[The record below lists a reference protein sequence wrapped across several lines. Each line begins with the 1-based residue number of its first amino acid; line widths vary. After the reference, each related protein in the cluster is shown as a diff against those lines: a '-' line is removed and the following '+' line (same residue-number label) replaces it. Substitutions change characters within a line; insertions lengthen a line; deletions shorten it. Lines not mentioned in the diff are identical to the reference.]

1 MLYDTDKRV
10 FIVNNFAIHKNTTLV
25 QRAFRTKY
33 HTSKAPAANTIN
45 NMVSNFQN
53 TGSVCRKRVLNKKR
67 TVRTEDL
74 IESIKNLY
82 LADDKTSL
90 RKMANLVP
98 ASISTIRNVAREDL
112 NLKPFKQPHSFK
124 LYKAD
129 YQKRLDFVD
138 FVASRRLNVEKWLIV
153 SDEAYFYL
161 HGGQNIQNN
170 RIWAEFQPTEVVE
183 KPLNDEKI
191 MVWCA
196 FSANRFYGPYFFE
209 ENVNGENYL
218 AMLKKFFWV
227 KHCHVQNYQN
237 YYFQQ
242 DGAPPHRTNEV
253 QSWLESKFGE
263 RFINK
268 SQWPPRSPDLN
279 PCDFSLW
286 GTLKSRVYNPRPT
299 NLQQLKENVER
310 EIEIFKKSNLFSIFS
325 NLKKRLSLIKQENGR
340 HIEHKIK

>member
-10 FIVNNFAIHKNTTLV
+10 FIVKNFAIHKNTTLV

-67 TVRTEDL
+67 TFRTEDL

-196 FSANRFYGPYFFE
+196 FSANRFYGPYF
-209 ENVNGENYL
+209 
-218 AMLKKFFWV
+218 LKKM
-227 KHCHVQNYQN
+227 
-237 YYFQQ
+237 
-242 DGAPPHRTNEV
+242 
-253 QSWLESKFGE
+253 
-263 RFINK
+263 
-268 SQWPPRSPDLN
+268 
-279 PCDFSLW
+279 
-286 GTLKSRVYNPRPT
+286 
-299 NLQQLKENVER
+299 
-310 EIEIFKKSNLFSIFS
+310 
-325 NLKKRLSLIKQENGR
+325 
-340 HIEHKIK
+340 